1 MIDKLIIFLLK
12 PLIRKHSLK
21 DWQYWRQW
29 RMFMNITVN
38 ALFMTAKFTVA
49 LLTSSIASLADAVH
63 TASHFV
69 FYLVMA
75 VGIMWIAQFPV
86 DEQKKASLRFR
97 YSTYFLLAFGFIY
110 AGIEFVRAGVTSIKN
125 EAVFEADTVYYYV
138 ALLAGIFI
146 IKLFLVRCYS
156 FLDRKQP
163 FTTLVSD
170 TWRHVSDAI
179 TSLGVIAVFFAPK
192 ADGYV
197 SIGVALFIIYSG
209 YLMAQEASIEVT
221 DPDKKNPVD
230 IEEVA
235 ALLRKCEKVCEC
247 DDVVVQ
253 HLGKKTVV
261 LATLTLNEDNVS
273 GDSETLR
280 DELEK
285 LVHETFNVKA
295 FITIHEPDDGE
306 AID

>member
-1 MIDKLIIFLLK
+1 
-12 PLIRKHSLK
+12 
-21 DWQYWRQW
+21 
-29 RMFMNITVN
+29 MNITVN
-38 ALFMTAKFTVA
+38 AMFMTVKFTLA
-49 LLTSSIASLADAVH
+49 LITSSIAALADAVH

-75 VGIMWIAQFPV
+75 VGIMWIAQFSAE
-86 DEQKKASLRFR
+86 EQKKASLRFR

-110 AGIEFVRAGVTSIKN
+110 AGIEFVRAGVMSIKN
-125 EAVFEADTVYYYV
+125 EVVFEAETIFYYV
-138 ALLAGIFI
+138 AILAGIFI

-170 TWRHVSDAI
+170 TWRHISDAL

-197 SIGVALFIIYSG
+197 SIAIALFIIYSG

-221 DPDKKNPVD
+221 DPEKKNPID
-230 IEEVA
+230 THEIA
-235 ALLRKCEKVCEC
+235 TLLRMQACVRQC

-261 LATLTLNEDNVS
+261 LATVALNDTISYADTEA
-273 GDSETLR
+273 LR
-280 DELEK
+280 DSLEK
-285 LVHETFNVKA
+285 TVHDTYNVKA
-295 FITIHEPDDGE
+295 FITLQEPDDGE